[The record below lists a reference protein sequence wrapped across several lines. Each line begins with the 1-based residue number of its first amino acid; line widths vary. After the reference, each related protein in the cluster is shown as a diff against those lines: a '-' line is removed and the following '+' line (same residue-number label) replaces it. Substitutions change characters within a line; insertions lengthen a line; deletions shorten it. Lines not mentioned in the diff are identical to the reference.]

1 MLSFEP
7 VAKELGMYEND
18 PFADLGRL
26 QAALFRVLRLVVD
39 TGMHHKRWNREE
51 AKATLGD
58 KFDLSAFH
66 DEVLLS
72 GAVPMAVLDTNI
84 KAWVETQK

>member
-1 MLSFEP
+1 MES
-7 VAKELGMYEND
+7 
-18 PFADLGRL
+18 R
-26 QAALFRVLRLVVD
+26 RS
-39 TGMHHKRWNREE
+39 
-51 AKATLGD
+51 KATLGE
-58 KFDLSAFH
+58 KFDLSAFP

>member
-1 MLSFEP
+1 
-7 VAKELGMYEND
+7 
-18 PFADLGRL
+18 
-26 QAALFRVLRLVVD
+26 VVD